1 MSMLAEVFCFR
12 KAKMKKNIS
21 FISIIP
27 FILLIQNLA
36 FGIDQKEA
44 ISFEEQHK
52 DKNAIFLLFDIN
64 IKINDDWSYV
74 SKVHQKTK
82 ILKEE
87 ARDLGEIQLG
97 YDNGRDKITV
107 EQAYSITPDG
117 KKHKYSKIQDLK
129 NYDGYPIYTDSMTK
143 VITLPEVNV
152 GSVIDRKTTR
162 VSKGFPM
169 ENAFWYLFDFNFTIP
184 AKEINFTI
192 TWPKKL
198 KIQYKAFNLKH
209 KPKITENGS
218 TITYSWHL
226 ENVYESEESEDFLP
240 PPTPENVTSAAEFS
254 SIQNWSDISDWYY
267 LLIQKNLKINRQI
280 EEAVN
285 KVLKDKTT
293 TKDRIRAILEYMQEN
308 FRYVSMSFGD
318 NSLLPHPTDSVFQN
332 KYGDCKDL
340 SLLCVAMFKVAGIE
354 SNVALF
360 RDEFSITDPQ
370 HDLPI
375 PTLFDHVVVVVKD
388 EKEKSL
394 YIDPLLKGYDI
405 GEYPLYYQN
414 AYTFIITADGGKF
427 ERLPIFAEE
436 RTYTRK
442 DINTIINPDGSALS
456 EITSLWPLDTSID
469 TREQFK
475 SLDNTQKEDFNLRL
489 NAMLADGGQV
499 LERRWE
505 NFDNRYGRIK
515 SYIKVKQRDAYLV
528 SDGMI
533 ILDISGYQR
542 EIEFTKDKR
551 ENPIFYPG
559 DTRDET
565 ITTYQIPKGIR
576 ILSIPNDIEKD
587 IGFFSVKREYKR
599 DKDKVIIRE
608 VAKHKRIEIP
618 KEQYPRVKEF
628 FDKLPS
634 QTQQRIVLKRTK
646 SWQQKFKEIW
656 AIIKQ

>member
-1 MSMLAEVFCFR
+1 
-12 KAKMKKNIS
+12 MKKNS
-21 FISIIP
+21 LFISTIT
-27 FILLIQNLA
+27 FILLTQNLL
-36 FGIDQKEA
+36 FGETQKEA

-52 DKNAIFLLFDIN
+52 DKNAMFLLFDLN

-87 ARDLGEIQLG
+87 ARDLGEIQLD
-97 YDNGRDKITV
+97 YDKGRDKITV
-107 EQAYSITPDG
+107 EQACSITPDG

-129 NYDGYPIYTDSMTK
+129 SYGGYPIYTDYMTK

-152 GSVIDRKTTR
+152 GAVIERQTTR

-169 ENAFWYLFDFNFTIP
+169 EKAFWYFFNFDFSIP

-198 KIQYKAFNLKH
+198 KIQYKAFNLDYR
-209 KPKITENGS
+209 PKITENGS

-226 ENVYESEESEDFLP
+226 ENIYKSAESENYLP
-240 PPTPENVTSAAEFS
+240 APTPENVTSTAEFS
-254 SIQNWSDISDWYY
+254 SIQNWSNISNWYY

-280 EEAVN
+280 EEAAK

-293 TKDRIRAILEYMQEN
+293 TKDKIRAILEYIQDN

-318 NSLLPHPTDSVFQN
+318 NSLVPHPTDSVFQN

-340 SLLCVAMFKVAGIE
+340 SLLCVAMLKVAGIE

-360 RDEFSITDPQ
+360 KDEFSITDPK

-375 PTLFDHVVVVVKD
+375 PALFNHVLVVVKD
-388 EKEKSL
+388 EKGKSL
-394 YIDPLLKGYDI
+394 YVDPLLKGYDI

-414 AYTFIITADGGKF
+414 AYTFIITADDGKF

-436 RTYTRK
+436 RTYTK
-442 DINTIINPDGSALS
+442 KEINTVINSDGSALS
-456 EITSLWPLDTSID
+456 EITSFWPLDASID
-469 TREQFK
+469 TREQLK
-475 SLDNTQKEDFNLRL
+475 SFDNTQKEDFYQRL
-489 NAMLADGGQV
+489 NAMLADGGEV

-505 NFDNRYGRIK
+505 NFDNRYGRLK
-515 SYIKVKQRDAYLV
+515 TYIKVKQRDAYLV

-533 ILDISGYQR
+533 IIDVSGYQR
-542 EIEFTKDKR
+542 EIEFTKEKR
-551 ENPIFYPG
+551 ENPIFFPG
-559 DTRDET
+559 DTCDET
-565 ITTYQIPKGIR
+565 VTTYQIPKGFK
-576 ILSIPNDIEKD
+576 ILSIPNNIQKD

-599 DKDKVIIRE
+599 DKDRIIIRE
-608 VAKHKRIEIP
+608 AAKHKRIEIP

-634 QTQQRIVLKRTK
+634 QTQQRIVLKKAK
-646 SWQQKFKEIW
+646 SWKKKLSEII